1 MTYKSGKCFVCNNLR
16 PVDSHHVVPLE
27 YGGQKHG
34 KQVFLCESCHGTL
47 HKEAENY
54 YKTGKFQHLHEIY
67 QNPVALNQIQR
78 LIKPL
83 LTAKHQY
90 LNGVG
95 VDNNDQRRM
104 TQISWPSDTTLQ
116 IAHAVKKSRGF
127 SSLDRM
133 IQTLVAEEAI
143 RLKTKG
149 KL

>member
-1 MTYKSGKCFVCNNLR
+1 
-16 PVDSHHVVPLE
+16 LE
-27 YGGQKHG
+27 YGGHKHG
-34 KQVFLCESCHGTL
+34 TQVFLCESCHGTL

-54 YKTGKFQHLHEIY
+54 YKTGKFQHLFEIY
-67 QNPVALNQIQR
+67 VNPVALERIQK
-78 LIKPL
+78 LIKAL
-83 LTAKHQY
+83 IVAKQQY
-90 LNGVG
+90 VNGVG
-95 VDNNDQRRM
+95 HDSNDQRRM

-143 RLKTKG
+143 RLKSKG